1 MFERRLRPSAVA
13 GLSAC
18 ATLAVMAPLVGAS
31 TALAADAPAEL
42 YEGHVQVDRGQADDP
57 QTLHGQVFDDVN
69 ENSKLDGDETG
80 IPGVAVTNGIDVVQ
94 TDGQGNYDLPVRDN
108 MTVSITQPSGWQV
121 PVDSDNFAQFSYN
134 HLPEGSP
141 GDFRYGGIKPTGET
155 PQAVNFPMIESEATA
170 SAKQD
175 CAIASDTQAYDTTEM
190 GYARDGA
197 VGDLADRNDYKGCG
211 VLLLGDNVGDDLSLN
226 DELRDIYSHMN
237 GPVRAAPGNHD
248 QDYDSP
254 DDAHAL
260 DTFRDQFGPGHFS
273 YDVGKTHFVVLD
285 SIEYSGNQSTK
296 KYKEKIGKDQLEWL
310 ANDLANVPKNAHVV
324 IATHAPIVDHQQ
336 VIVDDATDLYDVIAD
351 YPNAVTIGG
360 HTHTQENLIAGEQ
373 RQEWAN
379 EGIDALPNTQIV
391 AGAVSG
397 DWYSG
402 GLNADGLPYAFT
414 RDGSEPGVLTLSFD
428 GAARSER
435 YTVRNESD
443 DHQLLLGVNSPEW
456 REWAQEA
463 QDWQDADK
471 AGTEPEA
478 ISERVVTRD
487 DLKQGETWLTS
498 SFLAGTSDARV
509 EMSFDGKANVRAEHT
524 QPGKGEPLAKGWEY
538 TDPNTASQNLRTSG
552 SVGQTSSHLWR
563 AEIPADLDLGTHSAE
578 VTGTDRYGRQ
588 YTETIRFTVVED
600 EAAAAQTSK
609 KQLVKDGFDTQQET
623 KVDEDDRQ
631 GLDSDEARKADSK

>member
-1 MFERRLRPSAVA
+1 MFERRLRPSAMT

-18 ATLAVMAPLVGAS
+18 AALALTAPLVCAS
-31 TALAADAPAEL
+31 SAAAAETPAEL

-57 QTLHGQVFDDVN
+57 EALQGQVFDDVN

-80 IPGVAVTNGIDVVQ
+80 IADVAVTNGVDVVQ
-94 TDGQGNYDLPVRDN
+94 TDGEGTYELPVRDN

-134 HLPEGSP
+134 HLPKGSP
-141 GDFRYGGIKPTGET
+141 GLKYGGIKPTGET
-155 PQAVNFPMIESEATA
+155 PKAVNFPMIESAATA
-170 SAKQD
+170 SAKQN
-175 CAIASDTQAYDTTEM
+175 CAIASDTQAYDKTEM

-197 VGDLADRNDYKGCG
+197 VGDLADRDDYKGCG

-226 DELRDIYSHMN
+226 DELRDVYSQMN

-260 DTFRDQFGPGHFS
+260 DTFRDQFGPGYFS
-273 YDVGKTHFVVLD
+273 YDVGETHFVVLD
-285 SIEYSGNQSTK
+285 SIEYSGNASTK
-296 KYKEKIGKDQLEWL
+296 KYKEKIGEEQLEWL
-310 ANDLANVPKNAHVV
+310 ENDLKNVAKNDHVV

-336 VIVDDATDLYDVIAD
+336 VIVDDAPDLYDVIAD

-360 HTHTQENLIAGEQ
+360 HTHTQENLVAGEQ
-373 RQEWAN
+373 RKEWADA
-379 EGIDALPNTQIV
+379 GIDTLPNTQIV

-414 RDGSEPGVLTLSFD
+414 RDGSEPGILSLEFD
-428 GAARSER
+428 GSDRSER

-443 DHQLLLGVNSPEW
+443 DHQLLLGVNSPKW
-456 REWAQEA
+456 RDWAQKA

-471 AGTEPEA
+471 AGEEPEA
-478 ISERVVTRD
+478 ISERVVTRE
-487 DLKQGETWLTS
+487 DLKQGDTWLTS

-509 EMSFDGKANVRAEHT
+509 EMSFDGKANTVAEHT
-524 QPGKGEPLAKGWEY
+524 QPGKGESLAKGWEY
-538 TDPNTASQNLRTSG
+538 SDPYTTSQNLRTSG

-563 AEIPADLDLGTHSAE
+563 TEIPSDLDLGTHTVE
-578 VTGTDRYGRQ
+578 VTGTDRYGRES
-588 YTETIRFTVVED
+588 TETIRFTVVED
-600 EAAAAQTSK
+600 EAAAEQTSK
-609 KQLVKDGFDTQQET
+609 KLLPEDGFDTQQET
-623 KVDEDDRQ
+623 KVDEDDRK
-631 GLDSDEARKADSK
+631 GLGSDEARQAAN